1 MHLPSILSL
10 ALSAALTKLAVGS
23 LMVHARGKLDER
35 SFANFGEKISQFHH
49 QLLQQS
55 ADFQKVSSAKV
66 VIISRGL
73 RGMHSIAGSVK
84 LSDTLIECS
93 PHGCM

>member
-23 LMVHARGKLDER
+23 LIVHGGKPDER
-35 SFANFGEKISQFHH
+35 GFANFGEKISQFHH

-55 ADFQKVSSAKV
+55 ADSQKVSSAKE
-66 VIISRGL
+66 VIISRSL

-84 LSDTLIECS
+84 L
-93 PHGCM
+93 